1 VLFFARLR
9 DDDFAAPFRA
19 DLPRLAVRRALFL
32 AVFLAE
38 ALRADFFAPFFAD
51 FFADLLLDFL
61 ADFLAPPF
69 LAVFLRGRVAL
80 RAGSSLRSNDDD
92 EDAGAEEGMFSIGS
106 GSIHPEPD
114 QPISIL

>member
-1 VLFFARLR
+1 
-9 DDDFAAPFRA
+9 
-19 DLPRLAVRRALFL
+19 LAVRRALFL
-32 AVFLAE
+32 AVFLADFLAEALREDFLAE
-38 ALRADFFAPFFAD
+38 ALRADFFPPLFAD

-69 LAVFLRGRVAL
+69 LAVFLRGRVVL

-114 QPISIL
+114 QPISI